1 MNNRHV
7 ISERDQLVQLCAR
20 LGAPTSAAAA
30 TMADQLLKRC
40 DQLAAQR
47 GISRTEAMAYL
58 LELVTKG
65 SQGEAPAGF
74 EGVRQPPARET
85 R

>member
-1 MNNRHV
+1 MNNRH
-7 ISERDQLVQLCAR
+7 IIGERDQLIQLCAR
-20 LGAPTSAAAA
+20 LGAPTPAAAA

-47 GISRTEAMAYL
+47 GIPRIEAMAYL

-65 SQGEAPAGF
+65 SQGEPPPGF
-74 EGVRQPPARET
+74 EGVGKSSVPPRG
-85 R
+85 